1 MARCFPPAISMRSS
15 MGAVADMERLKAQLL
30 GKKIEGLNRKVLHKS
45 LPNQFGYLAS
55 WKVSDAI

>member
-1 MARCFPPAISMRSS
+1 MRSS